1 MNLKLWTAQGPAR
14 TMNLAVVSLTPSR
27 IQAKVHRE
35 EGCPLDGLFRVHCG
49 PSLLGAHLVP
59 LIMAVCESVCT
70 YAINLI
76 APGSTG
82 FSMLAQYS
90 YALEKGLQHMVSPLY
105 RNKVSVSPSQKYWAH
120 WYRPYFFSLLLRESC
135 GTVSKA
141 FLKQNMSHL
150 LPPLHLVDIIF
161 SKKEIRV
168 RSHDLFLVNLCLFF
182 FSLFSIFYLL

>member
-1 MNLKLWTAQGPAR
+1 MNCTGPG
-14 TMNLAVVSLTPSR
+14 TTINLPVVSLAPFW
-27 IQAKVHRE
+27 IQTRVHRE
-35 EGCPLDGLFRVHCG
+35 EGCPLNGLFWEHCG
-49 PSLLGAHLVP
+49 PPLLGAHSVP
-59 LIMAVCESVCT
+59 LIMAVYDPVCK

-82 FSMLAQYS
+82 CSMLAQYS
-90 YALEKGLQHMVSPLY
+90 YALEEGLQQMVSPLY

-120 WYRPYFFSLLLRESC
+120 WSRPYFFSLLLRESC

-150 LPPLHLVDIIF
+150 LPPLHLLDIIF

-168 RSHDLFLVNLCLFF
+168 RLHD
-182 FSLFSIFYLL
+182 

>member
-1 MNLKLWTAQGPAR
+1 MHNPWPAR
-14 TMNLAVVSLTPSR
+14 TMNLAVVSLAPFW
-27 IQAKVHRE
+27 IQTRVHRE
-35 EGCPLDGLFRVHCG
+35 EGCPLGGLFWVHCR

-59 LIMAVCESVCT
+59 LIVAVCGSVCT

-82 FSMLAQYS
+82 FSTLAQYS
-90 YALEKGLQHMVSPLY
+90 YALEEGLQHMVSPLY

-135 GTVSKA
+135 GTVSEA

-150 LPPLHLVDIIF
+150 LPSLHLLDIIF
-161 SKKEIRV
+161 SKEEIRV
-168 RSHDLFLVNLCLFF
+168 RSHDLFLVKLCLFF
-182 FSLFSIFYLL
+182 FFLSSICFKLII

>member
-1 MNLKLWTAQGPAR
+1 MHHCHPCYSSIMYFLNDESPAMNCTGPAR
-14 TMNLAVVSLTPSR
+14 TMYLTVVSLTPFC
-27 IQAKVHRE
+27 IHR
-35 EGCPLDGLFRVHCG
+35 EGCPLDGLLWVHCR

-59 LIMAVCESVCT
+59 LIMTVWESVCT
-70 YAINLI
+70 YAINLT

-82 FSMLAQYS
+82 FSMIAQHS
-90 YALEKGLQHMVSPLY
+90 YALEEGLQHTVSPLY

-150 LPPLHLVDIIF
+150 LPSSSSTRHYFL
-161 SKKEIRV
+161 KEG
-168 RSHDLFLVNLCLFF
+168 N
-182 FSLFSIFYLL
+182 